1 MRQPFFYSARKPAG
15 RSGWLTGFSAEIA
28 ERSLIFAESA
38 EIELFIR
45 SLCGRKAAFKRLVLT
60 VILWYNISVQSYK
73 EASGDLPCKAVTN
86 IEARKCKLLL
96 ELSKKSVT
104 IV

>member
-1 MRQPFFYSARKPAG
+1 LFCAKAGAG

-28 ERSLIFAESA
+28 KEKFLIIAESA
-38 EIELFIR
+38 EIELFFR

-60 VILWYNISVQSYK
+60 AILWYNSSVQSYK